1 MKSLEARIRK
11 LGLEEKA
18 LANKAKNEAK
28 KAAKEKYKAEKSSL
42 KKADLEKLLDILT
55 ED

>member
-1 MKSLEARIRK
+1 MKSLEARIKR
-11 LGLEEKA
+11 LGLEEKE
-18 LANKAKNEAK
+18 LANKARNEAK
-28 KAAKEKYKAEKSSL
+28 KQAKEKYKAEKASL